1 MSKSIIDIE
10 LRPPFLGGILARSIC
25 LWKGFLFE
33 YFKRVL
39 ENTGGRNVFRS
50 PFKRPGDERRVR
62 VLTRKGLNSKIT
74 YAQKLLRIWGLWANN
89 TEAWCYITSNNLK
102 TLEAKPG
109 FIVNCVNVLWFSFSD
124 KEALQ
129 HTTVFDWCDDRA
141 ANSAGKRGLKALF
154 HSSQNRLTQ
163 PAASTCI

>member
-25 LWKGFLFE
+25 LSKGFLFE

-74 YAQKLLRIWGLWANN
+74 YAQKLLRI
-89 TEAWCYITSNNLK
+89 
-102 TLEAKPG
+102 
-109 FIVNCVNVLWFSFSD
+109 
-124 KEALQ
+124 
-129 HTTVFDWCDDRA
+129 
-141 ANSAGKRGLKALF
+141 
-154 HSSQNRLTQ
+154 
-163 PAASTCI
+163 